1 MAAGGICVQPPWSPS
16 DLSVTCLTCCPFLF
30 PNVYQTVPQT
40 VYVRCLY
47 KKKFYN
53 SCECIHCFF
62 WGWWVAV
69 GFFFSSFSLLF
80 SYDWMTIFS
89 PALELLFLLCVYIY
103 DINRFLVCRNHET
116 LIQQSTYTCMIAL
129 SC

>member
-1 MAAGGICVQPPWSPS
+1 MSNLPG
-16 DLSVTCLTCCPFLF
+16 L
-30 PNVYQTVPQT
+30 PQT
-40 VYVRCLY
+40 SLSPAPHAAPSCSQMYIKQYPKLY
-47 KKKFYN
+47 MSDVFTKKNFITPV
-53 SCECIHCFF
+53 SVSIVFF
-62 WGWWVAV
+62 GGGGGAV